1 MTNSETKQLIEMLNI
16 EEFLIGIQDVA
27 KKSVTWD
34 RLPSS
39 VLDECME
46 IAKIE
51 DVIYVEGIGSI
62 DSKILNC

>member
-1 MTNSETKQLIEMLNI
+1 MLNI

-62 DSKILNC
+62 NSKDI

>member
-1 MTNSETKQLIEMLNI
+1 MLNI
-16 EEFLIGIQDVA
+16 EEFLVGMQDVA

-46 IAKIE
+46 LGKIE
-51 DVIYVEGIGSI
+51 DEIYIEGIGSI
-62 DSKILNC
+62 NSKIITC